1 MCFAP
6 SIDVRSILITLTFAW
21 LAVSMALADGSLAK
35 DIVVYKN
42 PHCGCC
48 TKWVEYLQQNN
59 YNVTI
64 ESTRDVL
71 SIKARLGIPEQ
82 LAACHTAIIDGYIV
96 EGHVTH
102 RDITKLLLF
111 RPEVK
116 GIAVPGMPIG
126 TPGMERGDSVE
137 SYNVMSFDD
146 QGNIEIFKEHSF
158 SD

>member
-1 MCFAP
+1 M
-6 SIDVRSILITLTFAW
+6 RSIFITLTFAW
-21 LAVSMALADGSLAK
+21 LAVSTALADGSLAK

-48 TKWVEYLQQNN
+48 TKWVEYLEQNN
-59 YNVTI
+59 YNVTV

-111 RPEVK
+111 RPNVK

>member
-1 MCFAP
+1 M
-6 SIDVRSILITLTFAW
+6 RSILIILTFVW
-21 LAVSMALADGSLAK
+21 LAVSTALADDSLAK

-48 TKWVEYLQQNN
+48 TKWVEYLEQNN

-82 LAACHTAIIDGYIV
+82 LAACHTAVIDGYII
-96 EGHVTH
+96 EGHVNH

-111 RPEVK
+111 RPNVK

-158 SD
+158 NE